1 MTRYLFLDRNGHKN
15 ASHRGLSIARIDI
28 VLLGLLNTRY
38 V

>member
-15 ASHRGLSIARIDI
+15 ASHRGPSNAGFDI
-28 VLLGLLNTRY
+28 VLLLLLNTRY